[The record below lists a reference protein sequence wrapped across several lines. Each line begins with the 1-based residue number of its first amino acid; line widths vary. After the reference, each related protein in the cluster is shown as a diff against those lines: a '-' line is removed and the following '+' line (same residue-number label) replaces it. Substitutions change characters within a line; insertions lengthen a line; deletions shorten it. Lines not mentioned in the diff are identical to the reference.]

1 MVTPTDIK
9 LYNKIKIYIYIKYPI
24 HSAYR
29 SGLLVKKYK
38 EEYEKKYNNKN
49 YYIGKKPDKNG
60 LNAWFKQ
67 KWRNSNNNIGYEGKN
82 NEIYRPTKKYGKT
95 PILMNELSKE
105 QKQKAKKIK
114 ASGKRIKN
122 FNKL

>member
-1 MVTPTDIK
+1 MIKPSDIK
-9 LYNKIKIYIYIKYPI
+9 LYNKIKKEIYIQYPI

-29 SGLLVKKYK
+29 SGLLVQKYK
-38 EEYEKKYNNKN
+38 KDYEKKYNNKN
-49 YYIGKKPDKNG
+49 YYIGKKPDKTG
-60 LNAWFKQ
+60 LNSWFKQ
-67 KWRNSNNNIGYEGKN
+67 EWRNSNNNIGYEGKK

>member
-1 MVTPTDIK
+1 MVRPTDIK
-9 LYNKIKIYIYIKYPI
+9 LYNKIKKEIYIKYPI

-29 SGLLVKKYK
+29 SGLLVQKYK

-67 KWRNSNNNIGYEGKN
+67 KWRNSNNNVGYESKN